1 MILFFWWIFHGSNP
15 FYRWGLRKKPVI
27 LYKLLCFICWW
38 RKKKQRNIKKNNSC
52 PQKSKIPQSFT
63 VYAPCGIIHETLTD
77 PLISEDSLEALVEVT
92 CESRML
98 DDDSDEASSAS
109 GVSAPTVGS
118 GNPNYASPN
127 KAKKRKKKFKGSSSS
142 SGVGLDKTYR
152 YEHQYF
158 HSNTGFHTCT
168 QNGLR

>member
-1 MILFFWWIFHGSNP
+1 
-15 FYRWGLRKKPVI
+15 
-27 LYKLLCFICWW
+27 
-38 RKKKQRNIKKNNSC
+38 
-52 PQKSKIPQSFT
+52 
-63 VYAPCGIIHETLTD
+63 
-77 PLISEDSLEALVEVT
+77 
-92 CESRML
+92 ML

-127 KAKKRKKKFKGSSSS
+127 KAKKRKKKSKGSSSS

-168 QNGLR
+168 AYVHRFNVEISDESYQVSWLDLVAEEEEKNEAKAKKDFKGSKAMMGGSIDPYASDDDDQLKVSFDKLLFLVHLIYMS